1 METVTVAAIQ
11 PPAPQEPADAT
22 SSAARGLEL
31 LEKAI
36 AEGAKIICLPEYF
49 GLFGF
54 PASLWQEQIK
64 DNELYRKLLNLAE
77 ERGVTILYPTV
88 KLAEGMLFNTTWVLG
103 SQGLVGKYRKVHL
116 PQSEREAGLSP
127 GAEYPIFSVFGL
139 KFGLM
144 TCYDAYFPE
153 SARILALRG
162 AQAIFFPSLQ
172 RATTEDVIRIQLQSR
187 ALDNCLYIIRSSY
200 GYPRD
205 LPWEPGMMVGMTAIA
220 NPEGKLVID
229 LGHDEGLLVYKLQL
243 NTRPRYRSHGGEL
256 GSPREFLFSD
266 RRPETYELLSQ
277 KQE

>member
-116 PQSEREAGLSP
+116 PQSES
-127 GAEYPIFSVFGL
+127 
-139 KFGLM
+139 
-144 TCYDAYFPE
+144 
-153 SARILALRG
+153 
-162 AQAIFFPSLQ
+162 
-172 RATTEDVIRIQLQSR
+172 SR
-187 ALDNCLYIIRSSY
+187 
-200 GYPRD
+200 
-205 LPWEPGMMVGMTAIA
+205 
-220 NPEGKLVID
+220 
-229 LGHDEGLLVYKLQL
+229 
-243 NTRPRYRSHGGEL
+243 
-256 GSPREFLFSD
+256 
-266 RRPETYELLSQ
+266 
-277 KQE
+277 